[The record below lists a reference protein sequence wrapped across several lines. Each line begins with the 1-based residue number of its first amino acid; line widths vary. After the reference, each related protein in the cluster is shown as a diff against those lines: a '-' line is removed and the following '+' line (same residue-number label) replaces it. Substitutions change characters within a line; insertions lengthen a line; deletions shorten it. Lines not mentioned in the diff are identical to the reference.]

1 MSIGDNVEKLESI
14 YIADENLKWHSRF
27 GKQSTVP
34 QIIEHCLCFLLCYL
48 GLS

>member
-34 QIIEHCLCFLLCYL
+34 QIIEHKVAT
-48 GLS
+48 